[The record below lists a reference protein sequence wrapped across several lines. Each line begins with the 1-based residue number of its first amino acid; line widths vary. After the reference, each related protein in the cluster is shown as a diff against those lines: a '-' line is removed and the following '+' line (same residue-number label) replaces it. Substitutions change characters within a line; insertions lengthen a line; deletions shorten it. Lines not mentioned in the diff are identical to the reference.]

1 MPDTVAESQAA
12 TGGAQQAT
20 GDPAA
25 KIASAFHATNSSKN
39 GLSSAEAKR
48 RLAQYGRNA
57 LEDRTESKWHKL
69 LSYFWGPLPF
79 LIEAAAVI
87 SALRSDWPDF
97 AVVTGLLLYNAAR
110 RLLAG
115 QQGGE
120 CACGVEEGFGAARP
134 RLARQPM
141 GHGRRRRACTGRC
154 RQRYR
159 GSNRSGRSYPD
170 RWQVSELRSGVAD
183 RRVVAGCEEGRR
195 RGLFGQHRQTRG
207 DDGRG
212 HRDRQQDLL
221 RPHREA
227 CRRGG
232 RGFPFAARSDAGRRL
247 SAAARLAFSLRSWS
261 GCSAIAR

>member
-1 MPDTVAESQAA
+1 MAQASFLLLGTA
-12 TGGAQQAT
+12 PLPHRSCRRHLRAAQ
-20 GDPAA
+20 
-25 KIASAFHATNSSKN
+25 
-39 GLSSAEAKR
+39 
-48 RLAQYGRNA
+48 RLAGLCRRYRLAA
-57 LEDRTESKWHKL
+57 LQR
-69 LSYFWGPLPF
+69 
-79 LIEAAAVI
+79 
-87 SALRSDWPDF
+87 R
-97 AVVTGLLLYNAAR
+97 R

-141 GHGRRRRACTGRC
+141 GHGRRRRACTRRYC
-154 RQRYR
+154 QRYR

-232 RGFPFAARSDAGRRL
+232 LGFPFAARGDAGRRL
-247 SAAARLAFSLRSWS
+247 SAAARLGSRCDPGRGAVLSRADRRRCLELGRIRQDRAVRSRSLDRIHS
-261 GCSAIAR
+261 GRLAGGHVRNDGDRRLYAVAAKGNRVAPLGD